1 MKAPGGLVNGRL
13 CVMIDKVKNLQENLS
28 SFNNGLI
35 AFSGGVDSTVLLNI
49 SREEIKGQI
58 TAVIVDSP
66 TLPRSELIEARK
78 IAAGLDIQLVEMA
91 SREMDLPD
99 FINNTSQRCYFCKDH
114 RYQMLRIYAKEN
126 GFECILDGSNFDDLS
141 DHRPGQVAAQEQG
154 IRSPLQE
161 VGLTKTEIRELA
173 REMDLPNWDK
183 PSSACLA
190 SRIPYGTKISSRLLD
205 QVDQAEIFLK
215 ELGIRRLRVRHHGE
229 IARIEVPIES
239 FDKVILNR
247 TAIITEF
254 DKIGFTYITLDI
266 KGFRSGSMN
275 EVI

>member
-1 MKAPGGLVNGRL
+1 MT
-13 CVMIDKVKNLQENLS
+13 DKEKKLRGIISYLENV
-28 SFNNGLI
+28 LI
-35 AFSGGVDSTVLLNI
+35 AYSGGVDSTVLIKI
-49 SREEIKGQI
+49 SQEEIDGQI
-58 TAVIVDSP
+58 TAVIVNSP
-66 TLPRSELIEARK
+66 TLPRSELDDARK
-78 IAAGLDIQLVEMA
+78 IAAGLDIQLVEME

-126 GFECILDGSNFDDLS
+126 GFEYILDGSNFDDLS

-161 VGLTKTEIRELA
+161 AELTKTEIRNLA
-173 REMDLPNWDK
+173 REMALPNWDK
-183 PSSACLA
+183 PSSSCLA
-190 SRIPYGTKISSRLLD
+190 SRIPYGTVISAELLD

-215 ELGIRRLRVRHHGE
+215 ELGFRRLRVRHHGD
-229 IARIEVPIES
+229 IARIEVPLEL
-239 FDKVILNR
+239 FDQVIQNR
-247 TAIITEF
+247 TAIIVELE
-254 DKIGFTYITLDI
+254 KIGFPYITLDI

>member
-1 MKAPGGLVNGRL
+1 MT
-13 CVMIDKVKNLQENLS
+13 DKEKKLRGIISYLENV
-28 SFNNGLI
+28 LI
-35 AFSGGVDSTVLLNI
+35 AYSGGVDSTVLIKI
-49 SREEIKGQI
+49 SQEEIDGQI
-58 TAVIVDSP
+58 TAVIVNSP
-66 TLPRSELIEARK
+66 TLPRSELDDARK
-78 IAAGLDIQLVEMA
+78 IAAGLDIQLVEME

-126 GFECILDGSNFDDLS
+126 GFEYILDGSNFDDLS

-161 VGLTKTEIRELA
+161 AELTKTEIRNLA
-173 REMDLPNWDK
+173 RERALPNWDK
-183 PSSACLA
+183 PSSSCLA
-190 SRIPYGTKISSRLLD
+190 SRIPYGTVISAELLD

-215 ELGIRRLRVRHHGE
+215 ELGFRRLRVRHHGD
-229 IARIEVPIES
+229 IARIEVPEES
-239 FDKVILNR
+239 FDQ
-247 TAIITEF
+247 AIKQRSLIIAALKE
-254 DKIGFTYITLDI
+254 IGFSYITLDI